1 LKPKK
6 GATMKIT
13 IDKNLCASEKR
24 CFNLYP
30 EIFTEDAKGKGEVR
44 NGGVLVSEDDETDAQ
59 SAANA
64 CPKGAIIIEY

>member
-1 LKPKK
+1 
-6 GATMKIT
+6 MKIS
-13 IDKNLCASEKR
+13 IDEGKCQGQKR

-30 EIFTEDAKGKGEVR
+30 ELFDEGPDSKGRVR
-44 NGGVLVSEDDETDAQ
+44 EGLELVSEEDEIDAQ